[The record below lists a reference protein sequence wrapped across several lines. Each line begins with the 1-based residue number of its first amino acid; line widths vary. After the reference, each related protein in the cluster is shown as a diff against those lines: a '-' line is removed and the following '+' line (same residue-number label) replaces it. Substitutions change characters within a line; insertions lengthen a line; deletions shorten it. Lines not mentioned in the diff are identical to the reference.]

1 VTIRDERRVASAC
14 IIPGNDSTISRT
26 GGYAVAQQAAAVI
39 EKTQQQQPV
48 GKAPA
53 EAPAKKKQEPA
64 PDPYADKSPSVRFF
78 HIHIKPILIV
88 AIVLLSARSSLL
100 DWNDVPSGS
109 MKPTILEGDRVLVN
123 KLAYDLKFPFT
134 TWHIA
139 QWGNPK
145 RGEIVVFYGP
155 LDGIRL
161 IKRVIGTPGDVLEL
175 RDNVLYVNGQASTY
189 GPLSQDVINQIPADL
204 QAPLTF
210 SMETMPG
217 SLKHPIMLGGGQ
229 GAKKSFERVTVPP
242 GKYFMMGD
250 NRDNSTDARYWTKMP
265 DGSTTIGFADRDQIV
280 GRAFGVAVSL
290 DPEHSYSPRWDR
302 FFKGFKTGETKGDGG
317 K

>member
-1 VTIRDERRVASAC
+1 MSGAGDARVSFREGLRFRIGGLAVT
-14 IIPGNDSTISRT
+14 
-26 GGYAVAQQAAAVI
+26 QQAAVI
-39 EKTQQQQPV
+39 EKTQQAAATR
-48 GKAPA
+48 KADVPKTR
-53 EAPAKKKQEPA
+53 EPAK
-64 PDPYADKSPSVRFF
+64 DPYADKSKPVQIF
-78 HIHIKPILIV
+78 HHHIKPILIV
-88 AIVLLSARSSLL
+88 AAVLLSARSSLL
-100 DWNDVPSGS
+100 DWNDVPTGS

-134 TWHIA
+134 TWHLA

-155 LDGIRL
+155 VDGVRL

-210 SMETMPG
+210 SMETMQG
-217 SLKHPIMLGGGQ
+217 GIKHPIMLGGGPN
-229 GAKKSFERVTVPP
+229 ARKSFERLTVPP

-250 NRDNSTDARYWTKMP
+250 NRDNSTDARYWTKKP
-265 DGSTTIGFADRDQIV
+265 DGTSTIGFADRDQIV

-290 DPEHSYSPRWDR
+290 DPERSYKPRWGR
-302 FFKGFKTGETKGDGG
+302 FFSGFKSGETRDDAAK
-317 K
+317 